1 MLILLI
7 LLAASYSVCWW
18 SLSTPQETRQYQ
30 RAARDS
36 RVVMY
41 RQYREGELPDIQIK
55 YSELIRPL
63 QALAQVCVGEGY
75 VGMGVSVSVWGGCV
89 FICVCVLQ
97 CIRVRLYSTIIYYLS
112 GAYAWWCTLQ
122 RVCNQLSSQTKSSN
136 AIFGNHLSIYVHM
149 YTLWCVILDLIVLY
163 L

>member
-1 MLILLI
+1 M
-7 LLAASYSVCWW
+7 CWW

-63 QALAQVCVGEGY
+63 QALARVCVGVVVCAYGCECEC
-75 VGMGVSVSVWGGCV
+75 VGRGCV

-97 CIRVRLYSTIIYYLS
+97 CIRVRLYSTIIFYLS

-122 RVCNQLSSQTKSSN
+122 RVCNQLSSQTKPSN

-149 YTLWCVILDLIVLY
+149 YTLWCVILDLIILY